1 MQQEVIPVNLAYE
14 TLISL
19 QNSVLF
25 DDDEKH
31 GNSETNSEFQWNH
44 AHLMTK
50 YQKKLQKL
58 KIQNYN

>member
-1 MQQEVIPVNLAYE
+1 MLQEVIPVNLAYE

-25 DDDEKH
+25 DNDEKH
-31 GNSETNSEFQWNH
+31 GNFGEKLEFQWNH
-44 AHLMTK
+44 AHLMTN

>member
-1 MQQEVIPVNLAYE
+1 MLQEVIPVNLAYE

-25 DDDEKH
+25 DNDEKH

-44 AHLMTK
+44 AHLMTN